1 MLAAESSLEG
11 REKAVRAM
19 FGELQAEREYLIGIR
34 EKMVQREDTLASNFQ
49 FEISP
54 TKRVE

>member
-11 REKAVRAM
+11 REKAVRVM

-49 FEISP
+49 FEIFL